1 VVAYSRHMGEDE
13 TGTRARFNQL
23 MDAAITPAVT
33 GFNGRVVKLTGDGIL
48 AEFSS
53 VVDAVRAAMQWQREV
68 ARLNE
73 SGSPRQLV
81 FRIGINLGDIIV
93 EGDDIHGDG
102 VNIAA
107 RLEPLAEPGGI
118 CLSRAARDQVR
129 DKLDNE
135 LVDMGEIEVKNI
147 ARPIRAFRISGQAAP
162 TPPQFQS
169 QPTPARPKW
178 ARIAAGLAVAALL
191 GVAALYQPWKPN
203 AEAAAIASM
212 KLPLPDK
219 PSVVVMPFSTPSDED
234 AQLIGDSIVQ
244 DVTNY
249 LSQVSGLFVIASS
262 SSFSY
267 KDKSVTPQQV
277 SQDLGVRNVVQGRLR
292 GAGENLSVTVQ
303 MIDGITGTT
312 LWTEEFSQTT
322 GTTFELKETVARSI
336 ARELAVNVARTS
348 APQRL
353 TDSEEAYNLW
363 YRASRATNAA
373 PTAEG
378 FDYARIMAES
388 ALFIDPQFGR
398 GKAVLAYITT
408 QNGYFGFVPDRKA
421 ALDHALTLARQAVE
435 LAPDDW
441 YTHEMLGFALMNTR
455 QYEDSSKV
463 FDRAIELAP
472 SNAGILV
479 RSALPL
485 LFLGR
490 PKEAERRLKTAMR
503 INPIYDWANANFL
516 AMAYYEQSRWDEAV
530 TRFDEAA
537 RLNPGFIG
545 NMVWRAAAHAQAGN
559 QETAERVAAELLAKA
574 PKWTISGNFVQIKD
588 PEIMELL
595 NDGLRKA
602 GLPE

>member
-1 VVAYSRHMGEDE
+1 MGEDE
-13 TGTRARFNQL
+13 TGTRARFNHL
-23 MDAAITPAVT
+23 MDAVIAPAVT
-33 GFNGRVVKLTGDGIL
+33 GYNGRIVKQTGDGIL
-48 AEFSS
+48 AEFPS

-68 ARLNE
+68 ARLNAA
-73 SGSPRQLV
+73 GSPRQLT

-129 DKLDNE
+129 DRLDNE

-147 ARPIRAFRISGQAAP
+147 ARPIRAFRIAGQASAEPQTP
-162 TPPQFQS
+162 TGR
-169 QPTPARPKW
+169 PTKRRNPFTFTL
-178 ARIAAGLAVAALL
+178 IAAALAAIGAMAVL
-191 GVAALYQPWKPN
+191 QPWKPD
-203 AEAAAIASM
+203 AETAAIANL

-219 PSVVVMPFSTPSDED
+219 PSVVVMPFSAPPGED
-234 AQLIGDSIVQ
+234 RQLLAESIVQ
-244 DVTNY
+244 DVTTY

-262 SSFSY
+262 TSFSY
-267 KDKSVTPQQV
+267 RDKDITPQQV
-277 SQDLGVRNVVQGRLR
+277 SQDLGVRNVVQGHLR
-292 GAGENLSVTVQ
+292 GTGEDLNVTIQ
-303 MIDGITGTT
+303 MVDGINGTT
-312 LWTEEFSQTT
+312 VWTEAFSRTT
-322 GTTFELKETVARSI
+322 GTTFDLKESVARSI
-336 ARELAVNVARTS
+336 ARELAVNVTRSS

-353 TDSEEAYNLW
+353 TDSEEAYNFW
-363 YRASRATNAA
+363 YRASRTTNVA
-373 PTAEG
+373 PTAEN

-398 GKAVLAYITT
+398 AKAVLAYITT

-421 ALDHALTLARQAVE
+421 AVDHGLTLARQAVE
-435 LAPDDW
+435 LAPNDW
-441 YTHEMLGFALMNTR
+441 YTNEILGFALMNTR
-455 QYEDSSKV
+455 QYEEAVKV

-472 SNAGILV
+472 FNSSVLV
-479 RSALPL
+479 RSCLPL

-490 PKEAERRLKTAMR
+490 AKEAERRLTTAMR
-503 INPIYDWANANFL
+503 INPVYTWTTANFL
-516 AMAYYEQSRWDEAV
+516 AMAYYEQGRWDEAV
-530 TRFDEAA
+530 VRFDEAA

-559 QETAERVAAELLAKA
+559 QEIAEQVAAELLAKA
-574 PKWTISGNFVQIKD
+574 PDWTISGNFVQIKD
-588 PEIMELL
+588 PGIMALL